1 MLQRFP
7 SGQQFDGQQI
17 FGKIDNRPEF
27 QGAGHAHGNVVFFA
41 ARGGH
46 IVDARR
52 MSEHFRFIE
61 QGRRGDMRDHETR
74 LRTGMPGEKCGQSLV
89 HIWINQALDP
99 ALTDAYKV
107 RDRDRGVIKRER
119 ERRAMKVAA

>member
-17 FGKIDNRPEF
+17 FGKIDNRSEF
-27 QGAGHAHGNVVFFA
+27 QGAGHSHRNVILFSA
-41 ARGGH
+41 GGGH
-46 IVDARR
+46 IVDACR
-52 MSEHFRFIE
+52 MGEHFRFIE
-61 QGRRGDMRDHETR
+61 QRSRGDMRDHKTR
-74 LRTGMPGEKCGQSLV
+74 LRTGMSGEKCGQSLV

-107 RDRDRGVIKRER
+107 RDRDRDVIKRKR
-119 ERRAMKVAA
+119 ERRTMKVTA